1 MLNAIGALIAGLLS
15 FWIVFVKLGF
25 KYIIPSYSAMIF
37 YVKEGFPLFISSVS
51 IQIYTNINKLLVG
64 GFLGMEDVSIYD
76 FCEKIVSLV
85 RMPVSIIYQTIFPK
99 VSRERELVFV
109 NKMMIIVFF
118 INIILCSIII
128 LLTPTIMNFVLG
140 NVLRSGI
147 IVILIM
153 LISTIIAGINIFLG
167 GCRLVA
173 WGYSNTYSKIVI
185 FNSFFFVGLIF
196 CIYIL
201 DFISLYTIVILNLLT
216 ELFALYLYYTQNRKI
231 GLIMSS
237 K

>member
-1 MLNAIGALIAGLLS
+1 
-15 FWIVFVKLGF
+15 
-25 KYIIPSYSAMIF
+25 MIL

-99 VSRERELVFV
+99 VSREKELVFV

-153 LISTIIAGINIFLG
+153 LISTIIAGINIF
-167 GCRLVA
+167 
-173 WGYSNTYSKIVI
+173 
-185 FNSFFFVGLIF
+185 
-196 CIYIL
+196 
-201 DFISLYTIVILNLLT
+201 
-216 ELFALYLYYTQNRKI
+216 
-231 GLIMSS
+231 
-237 K
+237 